1 MTKKNDLDF
10 LTKPTRQSK
19 FAIFLILAKSF
30 RIIIGQAWFLI
41 IALMFNPRPS
51 EDNWLA
57 IAIIG
62 ITAASTIRSI
72 IAYFKFYYYVK
83 DDELV
88 IEKGIFQKTKLNVPF
103 DRIQTI
109 NFKENIFHQFFGV
122 VSLEID
128 TAGSKGNEFEIT
140 ALKKDKAIAIR
151 EFLIAQKQ
159 SATPTPFL
167 EEGEEILVEEQ
178 EPDELLL
185 HLSPTDLIKIGVSQN
200 HFRTAAIVFGFLIT
214 SLDYIE
220 SATGWQ
226 LERGIERLSS
236 WGANSFLAGFITI
249 VPLFIIVA
257 FSISLIRTVF
267 RYYELRF
274 FKTTLGFKV
283 ISGLFTRNEQSAHM
297 QKIQLIRWTT
307 NPIKKAFKLFDIS
320 LRQAASTAIARK
332 QSIYVPGCYKEQLN
346 AVRQAYFP
354 EEAYLDF
361 EEHVIHPLVIYR
373 RVLYL
378 GLLPAGIAFLYYWW
392 HDPNHMIYWE
402 VFWVVIVLFVSWIY
416 QRNYRYY
423 VSEEGIRISTAI
435 IGKTETLLKWFKIQ
449 GIEIQQGI
457 YQRRKNLCNLVF
469 HTAAGTVKIPYIELE
484 KAKRMEDFILYKI
497 ESSDQAWM

>member
-10 LTKPTRQSK
+10 LTERTRQSK
-19 FAIFLILAKSF
+19 FAIFLILVKSF
-30 RIIIGQAWFLI
+30 RIIIGQAWFLLV
-41 IALMFNPRPS
+41 ALIFNPRSS

-128 TAGSKGNEFEIT
+128 TAGSKGNEFSIT

-159 SATPTPFL
+159 SASPTPFT
-167 EEGEEILVEEQ
+167 EEGEDVIEEQ

-185 HLSPTDLIKIGVSQN
+185 HLSPTDLVKIGVSQN

-226 LERGIERLSS
+226 LERGIERLSN
-236 WGANSFLAGFITI
+236 WGAGTFLAGLITI
-249 VPLFIIVA
+249 VPMFIIIA
-257 FSISLIRTVF
+257 FLISLIRTVF

-274 FKTTLGFKV
+274 YKTSLGFKV

-307 NPIKKAFKLFDIS
+307 NPIKKAFRLFDIS
-320 LRQAASTAIARK
+320 LRQASSTAIGRK
-332 QSIYVPGCYKEQLN
+332 QSIYVPGCYEEQLN

-354 EEAYLDF
+354 DEVQLEF

-373 RVLYL
+373 RVLYF
-378 GLLPAGIAFLYYWW
+378 GLLPAGLAFLYNWW
-392 HDPNHMIYWE
+392 DNPNHTFYWE
-402 VFWVVIVLFVSWIY
+402 TFWVVIILFISWIY
-416 QRNYRYY
+416 QRNYRYF
-423 VSEEGIRISTAI
+423 VSDEGIRISTSI

-449 GIEIQQGI
+449 GVEIQQGL

-484 KAKRMEDFILYKI
+484 KAKKMEDFILFKI
-497 ESSDQAWM
+497 EESEQSWM

>member
-10 LTKPTRQSK
+10 LTEPTRQSK
-19 FAIFLILAKSF
+19 FAIFLILARSF

-41 IALMFNPRPS
+41 IALIFNPRPS

-57 IAIIG
+57 MAIIG

-83 DDELV
+83 GDELI

-109 NFKENIFHQFFGV
+109 NFKENLFHQFFGV

-159 SATPTPFL
+159 FATPTPFT
-167 EEGEEILVEEQ
+167 EEGEEIIEEQ

-185 HLSPTDLIKIGVSQN
+185 HLSPTDLVKIGVSQN
-200 HFRTAAIVFGFLIT
+200 HFRTAAIVFGFLLT

-236 WGANSFLAGFITI
+236 WGANSFLAGLITI
-249 VPLFIIVA
+249 VPMFVIIA
-257 FSISLIRTVF
+257 FLISLVRTVF

-274 FKTTLGFKV
+274 YKTSLGFKV

-297 QKIQLIRWTT
+297 QKIQLVRWTT
-307 NPIKKAFKLFDIS
+307 NPIKKVFKLFDIS
-320 LRQAASTAIARK
+320 LRQAASTSIARK
-332 QSIYVPGCYKEQLN
+332 QSIYVPGCYEEQLN
-346 AVRQAYFP
+346 AVRQTYFP
-354 EEAYLDF
+354 EEAYLEF

-373 RVLYL
+373 RALYI
-378 GLLPAGIAFLYYWW
+378 GLVPAGIAFLYNWW
-392 HDPNHMIYWE
+392 GDPNHAPYWE
-402 VFWVVIVLFVSWIY
+402 AFWFVIVLFFSWVY
-416 QRNYRYY
+416 QRNYRYF
-423 VSEEGIRISTAI
+423 VSNEGIRISTSI

-497 ESSDQAWM
+497 ESSEQAWM